1 MSQRP
6 RLEEGTGTVTVW
18 LTSGVYPLEFQKC
31 NTSSGVSLETPNFI
45 RYCLTMNSPLMTVLD
60 PTDRAIL
67 LELQRDSRQTYQEI
81 GSHVNLA
88 AASVHDR
95 VKKLEKR
102 GLITGYGAKVSPDAL
117 GLSTLAFIQIRLE
130 NHSNCMAVAPNFI
143 QFPEVEECHSVAG
156 DVDVILKVR
165 SQNPHT
171 LEQLLYRIKQVPG
184 VVRTTTL
191 VTLSTAFE
199 NQPIQAL
206 QPDVTP

>member
-1 MSQRP
+1 M
-6 RLEEGTGTVTVW
+6 
-18 LTSGVYPLEFQKC
+18 K
-31 NTSSGVSLETPNFI
+31 FI
-45 RYCLTMNSPLMTVLD
+45 RSNFTCAIRHPVYHLNHRILFGTIPIMNPPSSVPTVLLD
-60 PTDRAIL
+60 ATDRAIL
-67 LELQRDSRQTYQEI
+67 LELQRDSRQTYAEI
-81 GSHVNLA
+81 GSCVSLA

-102 GLITGYGAKVSPDAL
+102 GLVIGYGAKVSPDAL

-206 QPDVTP
+206 QPDITP